1 MTLFR
6 MPSLGSDME
15 AGTLVEWLVK
25 PGDLVA
31 SGDIVA
37 VVETQKGAIEVEI
50 FDAGEVMDL
59 LASAGDELPVGSP
72 MAVIKKAG
80 ETPGDSVPEE
90 IETRGAK
97 TPPPLS
103 GPQPGV
109 ATIVKPRETGL
120 ASPAARLRAQ
130 EAGLDLTKI
139 AGSGPGGAVRLAD
152 VETELAGAAPQNQP
166 TSEDTP
172 SFQNAM
178 RMAVSAAVSR
188 SKQEIPHYYLSHEID
203 LQPATDW
210 LAKFNTLR
218 PPSERLIL
226 GALLIK
232 ATALAARKAPQ
243 INGVWKDST
252 YCPSQSVHTGVVIS
266 LRDGGLVAPA
276 LLDAAETDLTGLM
289 ANMRDLVKRARTGR
303 LRSSEFSAPTITVSS
318 LGDRGV
324 DALYGIIFP
333 PQAALVG
340 FGAPKEKPWIVEGK
354 IDPRLIVQ
362 STLSADHRV
371 SDGRIGA
378 RFLAEIA
385 TYLQKPEEL

>member
-1 MTLFR
+1 MSLFR
-6 MPSLGSDME
+6 MPSLGADME
-15 AGTLVEWLVK
+15 AGTLVEWLIR
-25 PGDLVA
+25 PGDLIQ

-50 FDAGEVMDL
+50 FDACEVIEL
-59 LASAGDELPVGSP
+59 LASAGDELPVGAP

-80 ETPGDSVPEE
+80 ETLEDLAPEE
-90 IETRGAK
+90 IETREGK
-97 TPPPLS
+97 TPPPSELQS
-103 GPQPGV
+103 SV
-109 ATIVKPRETGL
+109 ATITKPRETGL
-120 ASPAARLRAQ
+120 ASPAARRRAR
-130 EAGLDLTKI
+130 EAGLDVTTI

-152 VETELAGAAPQNQP
+152 VEIELAGAASRSRP
-166 TSEDTP
+166 TPEDKRP
-172 SFQNAM
+172 DQSPM
-178 RMAVSAAVSR
+178 RAAVSAAVVR

-210 LAKFNTLR
+210 LTKFNARR

-243 INGVWKDST
+243 INGVWKDSV
-252 YCPSQSVHTGVVIS
+252 YCPSQSVHTGVAIS
-266 LRDGGLVAPA
+266 LREGGLVAPA
-276 LLDAAETDLTGLM
+276 LIGAAEVDLTGIM
-289 ANMRDLVKRARTGR
+289 ANMKDLVKRARTGR
-303 LRSSEFSAPTITVSS
+303 LRSSEFSSPTITVSS

-340 FGAPKEKPWIVEGK
+340 FGTPKEKPWVVEGR
-354 IDPRLIVQ
+354 IEPRLIVQ
-362 STLSADHRV
+362 ATLSADHRV

-378 RFLAEIA
+378 RFMAEIA
-385 TYLQKPEEL
+385 AYLQKPEEL